1 MLDADLQAVVSG
13 SEVLV
18 IGSSNRDVLEAVAR
32 VARPDQTM
40 IDLVCLPANVAM
52 PATVVGL
59 SW

>member
-1 MLDADLQAVVSG
+1 MQG

-32 VARPDQTM
+32 AARPDHTI

-52 PATVVGL
+52 PAPVVGL